1 MALRIHHTWHPVI
14 GQRVQMRSGGFIVR
28 EGIVDA
34 VTLDDSILWI
44 AGGELQP
51 RSMFQRTEGFEV
63 WLNYQWESCKGEP
76 A

>member
-1 MALRIHHTWHPVI
+1 MALRIHHTWRPAI
-14 GQRVQMRSGGFIVR
+14 GQRVQMRREGIIVR

-51 RSMFQRTEGFEV
+51 RAMFQRTDGFEV
-63 WLNYQWESCKGEP
+63 WLNCQWESRRREP

>member
-1 MALRIHHTWHPVI
+1 MALRIHHTWQPVI
-14 GQRVQMRSGGFIVR
+14 GQRVQMRRGGIIVR

-44 AGGELQP
+44 SGGGFQP
-51 RSMFQRTEGFEV
+51 RAMFQQTDGFEV
-63 WLNYQWESCKGEP
+63 WLNYQWESRKGEP

>member
-14 GQRVQMRSGGFIVR
+14 GQRVQMRRGGIIVR

-44 AGGELQP
+44 AGGGLEP
-51 RSMFQRTEGFEV
+51 RAMFQRTDGFEV
-63 WLNYQWESCKGEP
+63 WLNYQWESQ
-76 A
+76 